1 MKLYRILAL
10 LPAMIFGVG
19 VVAAWDG
26 QGFAAGAF
34 TVLAQGTQS
43 GIERQ
48 RFETLR
54 DAAALRK
61 LWQAHN
67 AGVSPTPP
75 VPDVDFSKEM
85 IIAAFAGTRNS
96 GGYVLSISGITVYP
110 DRIEIDLSLTQPGSD
125 CMVTEALTQPF
136 VFAKTAQSGDKAVNF
151 NLAKASRG
159 CGADQEPVGE

>member
-10 LPAMIFGVG
+10 LPTMIFGVG
-19 VVAAWDG
+19 FVAAWAE

-54 DAAALRK
+54 DTVALRK
-61 LWQAHN
+61 LWQAHT
-67 AGVSPTPP
+67 AGVSPAPP
-75 VPDVDFSKEM
+75 LPDVDFSKEM
-85 IIAAFAGTRNS
+85 VIAAFAGTRNN
-96 GGYVLSISGITVYP
+96 GGYIMSISRITEYP

-136 VFAKTAQSGDKAVNF
+136 VFVKTAQLGDKPVNF
-151 NLAKASRG
+151 NLATAIEG
-159 CGADQEPVGE
+159 CGAD

>member
-10 LPAMIFGVG
+10 LPAMIFMVD
-19 VVAAWDG
+19 VVAVPVD

-61 LWQAHN
+61 LWQAHTTT
-67 AGVSPTPP
+67 VSPSPP
-75 VPDVDFSKEM
+75 VLNVDFSKEM
-85 IIAAFAGTRNS
+85 VIAAFAGIRNN
-96 GGYVLSISGITVYP
+96 GGYVLSVSKINVYR
-110 DRIEIDLSLTQPGSD
+110 DRIEIDFSLTQPGSD

-136 VFAKTAQSGDKAVNF
+136 VFVKTAQSGDKPVNF
-151 NLAKASRG
+151 NLATATKG
-159 CGADQEPVGE
+159 CGAD

>member
-1 MKLYRILAL
+1 MNLYRFWAL
-10 LPAMIFGVG
+10 LPMIIFGG
-19 VVAAWDG
+19 CVVATPAD
-26 QGFAAGAF
+26 QVSRIAAF

-75 VPDVDFSKEM
+75 VPEVDFSKEM
-85 IIAAFAGTRNS
+85 VIAAFAGTRKS
-96 GGYVLSISGITVYP
+96 GGYVLSVSRITVYP

-136 VFAKTAQSGDKAVNF
+136 VFAKTAQSGDKPVNF
-151 NLAKASRG
+151 NLATASRG
-159 CGADQEPVGE
+159 CGAD

>member
-10 LPAMIFGVG
+10 LPTMIFGVG
-19 VVAAWDG
+19 FEAAWAE

-54 DAAALRK
+54 DTVALRK
-61 LWQAHN
+61 LWQAHT
-67 AGVSPTPP
+67 AGVSSTPP

-85 IIAAFAGTRNS
+85 VIAAFAGTRNN
-96 GGYVLSISGITVYP
+96 GGYILSISRITVYP
-110 DRIEIDLSLTQPGSD
+110 DRVEIDLSLTQPGSD

-136 VFAKTAQSGDKAVNF
+136 VFVKTAQSGDKPVNF
-151 NLAKASRG
+151 NLATATKG
-159 CGADQEPVGE
+159 CGVD

>member
-1 MKLYRILAL
+1 MKLYRILTL
-10 LPAMIFGVG
+10 LPTMIFGVG
-19 VVAAWDG
+19 VISAWAE
-26 QGFAAGAF
+26 QGFAASAF

-85 IIAAFAGTRNS
+85 VIAAFAGTRNS
-96 GGYVLSISGITVYP
+96 GGYALSVSRITVYP
-110 DRIEIDLSLTQPGSD
+110 DRVEIDLLFRQHHLTEFSNRDSQNARQRS
-125 CMVTEALTQPF
+125 ARL
-136 VFAKTAQSGDKAVNF
+136 
-151 NLAKASRG
+151 
-159 CGADQEPVGE
+159 

>member
-1 MKLYRILAL
+1 MKLYRIWTL

-54 DAAALRK
+54 DSAALRK
-61 LWQAHN
+61 LWQAHT
-67 AGVSPTPP
+67 AGVSPAPP

-85 IIAAFAGTRNS
+85 AIADFSGTRNS
-96 GGYVLSISGITVYP
+96 GGYVLSISKITVYP
-110 DRIEIDLSLTQPGSD
+110 DRVEIDLSLTQPGSD
-125 CMVTEALTQPF
+125 CMVTDALTQPF
-136 VFAKTAQSGDKAVNF
+136 VFVKTAQSGDKPVNF
-151 NLAKASRG
+151 NLATATKG
-159 CGADQEPVGE
+159 CGAD